1 MSLIKIF
8 LLIFYILSIN
18 SHPEY
23 KLNTLFYFDPET
35 NNKCDETNYWTPFNQ
50 KTTCY
55 RFINLEL
62 KDTSEKETIKLM
74 LDHNIAYSDFNS
86 YKLKLKEATSKW
98 KKVSE
103 TISI

>member
-1 MSLIKIF
+1 MS
-8 LLIFYILSIN
+8 FYILSIN

-35 NNKCDETNYWTPFNQ
+35 NNKCDETNYCTPFNQ

-62 KDTSEKETIKLM
+62 KDTSEKETIKLIIV
-74 LDHNIAYSDFNS
+74 HNIAYSDFNS
-86 YKLKLKEATSKW
+86 YKLKNKRSKP
-98 KKVSE
+98 KMEK
-103 TISI
+103 SIRNNINNR

>member
-1 MSLIKIF
+1 MKLI
-8 LLIFYILSIN
+8 
-18 SHPEY
+18 
-23 KLNTLFYFDPET
+23 
-35 NNKCDETNYWTPFNQ
+35 
-50 KTTCY
+50 
-55 RFINLEL
+55 
-62 KDTSEKETIKLM
+62 